1 MTILLLATHAT
12 NIVLMARFHL
22 TWRNHGDTVA

>member
-1 MTILLLATHAT
+1 MTYLLLAMHAA

-22 TWRNHGDTVA
+22 TKGDLNANR